1 MHVVMIGISK
11 DKASTLMIGK
21 PSFSNVGTAQ
31 LAPSVKDGNINLLRN
46 ESSASILTLD
56 LMQNV
61 VFLLHLH
68 FFIGFLPFPFHSVYK
83 WVNYQTTH

>member
-21 PSFSNVGTAQ
+21 PSSRNVGTAQ

-56 LMQNV
+56 YMQNV
-61 VFLLHLH
+61 VFLLQLH
-68 FFIGFLPFPFHSVYK
+68 FFISFLPFPIHSVYK
-83 WVNYQTTH
+83 CVWR